1 MNRLLLGTILGLASC
16 LPAVAQGR
24 WTVSGTVRDKATGE
38 VLIGASVS
46 LLDVARSG
54 VISNSYGFY
63 AITAPAGRY
72 TLLVS
77 FVGYSVDSIPIVL
90 DRNLVLAAELG
101 TAELRTVV
109 VSAQKKND
117 NVTRPVMG
125 VAKLTTNEIKN
136 IP

>member
-1 MNRLLLGTILGLASC
+1 MKRLLLGTILGLASC

-46 LLDVARSG
+46 LLDVPRSG

-72 TLLVS
+72 TLLIS
-77 FVGYSVDSIPIVL
+77 FVGYE
-90 DRNLVLAAELG
+90 R
-101 TAELRTVV
+101 R
-109 VSAQKKND
+109 
-117 NVTRPVMG
+117 
-125 VAKLTTNEIKN
+125 
-136 IP
+136 